1 MPAIG
6 ETHELL
12 RGVDQSVE
20 LLAER
25 NRDDAVALTVQ
36 DKHRRR
42 YLANAQIGTERILE
56 ARPPKALSC
65 ATDQSFEPST
75 EARDVVL

>member
-1 MPAIG
+1 MI
-6 ETHELL
+6 
-12 RGVDQSVE
+12 D
-20 LLAER
+20 
-25 NRDDAVALTVQ
+25 
-36 DKHRRR
+36 
-42 YLANAQIGTERILE
+42 GTERILE